1 VKKIYIFLLFFY
13 INNYAQK
20 NNLMDEVFPIFN
32 VCKLLPDNKQEQ
44 CFTESLQEHIEI
56 NFLYPKSVWDLNL
69 EAIVNVKFD
78 IDENGKIDNIK
89 PNANLVGVSFIQ
101 KRALNNAKQVFE
113 IAALQIMEKLPL
125 LTPAKINNVPTKKTF
140 QISIKYQIPKE
151 MSFIDVENA
160 PILKG
165 CEDTSGEESKTCFK
179 QVLANH
185 ISKNFKY
192 PRRAVRNEIEGD
204 VFIQFSIDQYG
215 YLIDFT
221 TIGPSRI
228 LEDEAFRIMSLL
240 EISKPATFNGKN
252 IKITYALP
260 ISFRL

>member
-1 VKKIYIFLLFFY
+1 
-13 INNYAQK
+13 
-20 NNLMDEVFPIFN
+20 
-32 VCKLLPDNKQEQ
+32 
-44 CFTESLQEHIEI
+44 
-56 NFLYPKSVWDLNL
+56 
-69 EAIVNVKFD
+69 
-78 IDENGKIDNIK
+78 
-89 PNANLVGVSFIQ
+89 
-101 KRALNNAKQVFE
+101 
-113 IAALQIMEKLPL
+113 
-125 LTPAKINNVPTKKTF
+125 
-140 QISIKYQIPKE
+140 
-151 MSFIDVENA
+151 MSFVDVENA

-240 EISKPATFNGKN
+240 EISKPATFNGKD